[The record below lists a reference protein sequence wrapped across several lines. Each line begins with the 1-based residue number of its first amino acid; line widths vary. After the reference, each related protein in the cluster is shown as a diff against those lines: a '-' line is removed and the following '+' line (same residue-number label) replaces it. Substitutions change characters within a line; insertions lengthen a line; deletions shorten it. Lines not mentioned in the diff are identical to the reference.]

1 MLLKK
6 KSPWF
11 VAGVIAALLMVIP
24 LCIITIV
31 LIVQVPKFLGQEPG
45 TSGPSNIFK
54 NTVDDAQNLQAKTML
69 MNVANSAE
77 MYAAENGSYED
88 MDADALADYLPD
100 NMQVI
105 DGSPSGGEV
114 GISSVTDSSYV
125 LVYMN
130 QNKKTFRATVEN
142 GEIEYDFEID
152 MEE

>member
-1 MLLKK
+1 MKT

-45 TSGPSNIFK
+45 KSGPSNIFK
-54 NTVDDAQNLQAKTML
+54 NTVGDAQNLQAQTML

-88 MDADALADYLPD
+88 MDADALADYLSG
-100 NMQVI
+100 NIQVI

-130 QNKKTFRATVEN
+130 LNKKTFRATVES